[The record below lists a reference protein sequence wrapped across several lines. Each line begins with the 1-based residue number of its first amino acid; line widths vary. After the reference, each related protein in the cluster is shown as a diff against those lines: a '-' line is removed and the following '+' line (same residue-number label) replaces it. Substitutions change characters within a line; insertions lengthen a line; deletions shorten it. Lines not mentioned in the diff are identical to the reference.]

1 MAEERRIIQRRK
13 IYTSCQVECGDRLAS
28 GKVIDASQSGIAVLL
43 PEAGDLVKG
52 DTRVHIPP
60 ARQPVDESLETIV
73 LRTRLVDLQKKS
85 KGHRLGLKVEQVE
98 GGESDWKKL
107 CREFQ

>member
-1 MAEERRIIQRRK
+1 
-13 IYTSCQVECGDRLAS
+13 
-28 GKVIDASQSGIAVLL
+28 
-43 PEAGDLVKG
+43 
-52 DTRVHIPP
+52 
-60 ARQPVDESLETIV
+60 
-73 LRTRLVDLQKKS
+73 VDLQKKS